1 MCTASLTDAFAGM
14 HWMWEIVPML
24 VTGSTNLTTKRMET
38 NGFLMV
44 ASPTELDSLPS
55 SRVLTTHCLFHELP
69 SDFIIKRR
77 KIVCIIC
84 DPKDVCVS
92 YYHMLKSVK
101 RADYDGTF
109 DGFLTLFLNG
119 HGKSAL
125 ASSASSSSLT
135 FCGLYILV

>member
-1 MCTASLTDAFAGM
+1 M
-14 HWMWEIVPML
+14 
-24 VTGSTNLTTKRMET
+24 
-38 NGFLMV
+38 
-44 ASPTELDSLPS
+44 
-55 SRVLTTHCLFHELP
+55 
-69 SDFIIKRR
+69 
-77 KIVCIIC
+77 
-84 DPKDVCVS
+84 S

-135 FCGLYILV
+135 FCGLHILV